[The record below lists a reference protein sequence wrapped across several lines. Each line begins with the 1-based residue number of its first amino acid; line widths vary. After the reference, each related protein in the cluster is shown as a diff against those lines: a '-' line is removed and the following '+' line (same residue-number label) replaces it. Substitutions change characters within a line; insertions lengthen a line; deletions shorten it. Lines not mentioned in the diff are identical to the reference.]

1 MRIDSRAPVA
11 LWAKDRGQVTVL
23 YGESR
28 TGSAAKMPPGMILQL
43 SASSIAQ
50 EIAKRRVPDGSSPR
64 LRSHITASYMY
75 RTIVVL
81 RQALS

>member
-1 MRIDSRAPVA
+1 
-11 LWAKDRGQVTVL
+11 VTVL

-28 TGSAAKMPPGMILQL
+28 TGSAAKMPPGMIFQL
-43 SASSIAQ
+43 SAS
-50 EIAKRRVPDGSSPR
+50 AKRRVPDGSSPR